1 MQKRAQMYWNYFA
14 VLGLFLP
21 VSIVLG
27 FYIYIGI
34 FNRLLADDYCSIY
47 YGRRLGL
54 FRSIWYWYITW
65 HGGFS
70 VSAADWFLSFTGPGL
85 LPFMAIITLST
96 WISIAVFIW
105 RRIFFPGD
113 FTKESLFYSLLL
125 GIVLVYATLVISP
138 EITQSFFWWG
148 GARGYFL
155 PLIFATL
162 YLCIYL
168 IFVAS
173 SWRSWQ
179 LVIWYIASFALVFFI
194 GGFAEV
200 FTPVQLVIF
209 AGAILWGRLAKKFTL
224 MDASF
229 RFLLA
234 GLIGAFLSL
243 VLMVAAPGNYL
254 RQEYFPDP
262 PDLFTILSISINGY
276 MIFLR
281 FIFCSFALASC
292 VIGSMFAAI
301 WVGAVSC
308 RDSKPMSP
316 KPWQAFMALIIGFI
330 LAFGCFP
337 AAAYGVSEPPPA
349 RTQIIPS
356 YLLMVGV
363 MAGGVLFGRW
373 LGIQRHKSNTLHTVI
388 LVFASLFIMIS
399 AWSETQFL
407 VSIHQ
412 DHVSFARKWDWVDA
426 KIKKAKQSGTEEVYI
441 PSMENWAGLEF
452 PKNRSKYWVNVC
464 FDQYYGIK
472 VFAPPQGE

>member
-1 MQKRAQMYWNYFA
+1 MYWNYFA

-27 FYIYIGI
+27 FYMYIGI
-34 FNRLLADDYCSIY
+34 FNRLLADDYCCIY

-54 FRSIWYWYITW
+54 FRSIWYWYITL

-105 RRIFFPGD
+105 RRIFFTGD
-113 FTKESLFYSLLL
+113 FTKEALFYSLLL

-155 PLIFATL
+155 PLI
-162 YLCIYL
+162 
-168 IFVAS
+168 
-173 SWRSWQ
+173 
-179 LVIWYIASFALVFFI
+179 
-194 GGFAEV
+194 
-200 FTPVQLVIF
+200 
-209 AGAILWGRLAKKFTL
+209 
-224 MDASF
+224 
-229 RFLLA
+229 
-234 GLIGAFLSL
+234 
-243 VLMVAAPGNYL
+243 
-254 RQEYFPDP
+254 
-262 PDLFTILSISINGY
+262 
-276 MIFLR
+276 
-281 FIFCSFALASC
+281 
-292 VIGSMFAAI
+292 
-301 WVGAVSC
+301 
-308 RDSKPMSP
+308 
-316 KPWQAFMALIIGFI
+316 
-330 LAFGCFP
+330 
-337 AAAYGVSEPPPA
+337 
-349 RTQIIPS
+349 
-356 YLLMVGV
+356 
-363 MAGGVLFGRW
+363 
-373 LGIQRHKSNTLHTVI
+373 
-388 LVFASLFIMIS
+388 FASLFIMIS

-441 PSMENWAGLEF
+441 PSMENWAGLEY

-464 FDQYYGIK
+464 FDQYYGIN